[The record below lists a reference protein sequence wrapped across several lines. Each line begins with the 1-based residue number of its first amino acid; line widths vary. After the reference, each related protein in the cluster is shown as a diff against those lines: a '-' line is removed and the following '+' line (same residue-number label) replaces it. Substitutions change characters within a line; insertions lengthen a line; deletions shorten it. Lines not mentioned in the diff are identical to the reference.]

1 MIITPY
7 LQHVALKRELRAK
20 YRVTIK
26 DALKRLETV
35 NNNLLEKRMKKDNV
49 AIDNMLRLTDIEKC
63 NKILKSMG
71 EVR

>member
-7 LQHVALKRELRAK
+7 LQHMALKRELRAK

-49 AIDNMLRLTDIEKC
+49 AIDNMLRLTDIEEC

>member
-7 LQHVALKRELRAK
+7 LQYMALKRELRAK

-49 AIDNMLRLTDIEKC
+49 AIDNMLRLTDIEEC